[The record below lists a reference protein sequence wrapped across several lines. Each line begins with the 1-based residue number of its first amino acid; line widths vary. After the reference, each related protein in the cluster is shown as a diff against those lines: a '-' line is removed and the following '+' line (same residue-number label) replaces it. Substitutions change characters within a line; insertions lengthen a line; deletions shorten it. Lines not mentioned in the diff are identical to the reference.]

1 MSKDAFIKFRCTDE
15 FKTQIEALASKE
27 NRTVS
32 NYVENLLKKE
42 IKTMREV
49 MNCKGKQID
58 FDVAVEFMDDEIR
71 EDLHSKLAPCS
82 DQVFFTAYE
91 KAHENRF
98 DVVWELSKTN
108 PVY

>member
-42 IKTMREV
+42 IKTMRS
-49 MNCKGKQID
+49 N
-58 FDVAVEFMDDEIR
+58 
-71 EDLHSKLAPCS
+71 
-82 DQVFFTAYE
+82 
-91 KAHENRF
+91 
-98 DVVWELSKTN
+98 ELQRKTN
-108 PVY
+108 